1 MEVLDPKAD
10 PVLNADSSLILIL
23 GVAVRRG
30 VNILIGSEIPSTT
43 ALVDCLL
50 KDVPGARTL
59 LGSCKDL
66 VDSGDVDLL

>member
-1 MEVLDPKAD
+1 MEVLDPQAD

-30 VNILIGSEIPSTT
+30 VNILVGSEIPSPTT
-43 ALVDCLL
+43 LVDCLF
-50 KDVPGARTL
+50 KDVPGACTL